1 MPTPPPSTEIR
12 PLKAIVLAAGRGE
25 RMRPLTDTTPK
36 PLLKV
41 HGKPLIEWHLEAL
54 ARDGVREVVVN
65 GAWLEQQ
72 LVDTLGDG
80 SRFGLSIAYSLE
92 GRDHGGALE
101 TAGGIAKALPL
112 LCNANDSTAPD
123 AFWVVSG
130 DIFVPGFRFDAQLAH
145 DFAAGDQLAHLWL
158 VDNPPYHPRGDFG
171 LDAQGLALSGE
182 AASQGKRWTY
192 ANIALC
198 RAGLLAPVMPGSRAA
213 LGPLLRAAMLDW
225 RISAEVWHGAWE
237 NLGTPAQ
244 LDALNAAA

>member
-1 MPTPPPSTEIR
+1 MSTPPASAEIR

-54 ARDGVREVVVN
+54 ARDGVRDVVVN

-112 LCNANDSTAPD
+112 LCGSASATADD

-130 DIFVPGFRFDAQLAH
+130 DIYVPGFRFDAALARR
-145 DFAAGDQLAHLWL
+145 FAAGDRLAHLWL
-158 VDNPPYHPRGDFG
+158 VDNPPYHPAGDFG
-171 LDAQGLALSGE
+171 LDGQGLALSGE
-182 AASQGKRWTY
+182 AAARGERWTY

-198 RAGLLAPVMPGSRAA
+198 RAGLLAPVASGSRAA
-213 LGPLLRAAMLDW
+213 LGPLLHAAMLDR
-225 RISAEVWHGAWE
+225 RISAEVWRGAWE
-237 NLGTPAQ
+237 NVGTPAQ
-244 LDALNAAA
+244 LDALNAGA

>member
-1 MPTPPPSTEIR
+1 MPRPTASAELR

-101 TAGGIAKALPL
+101 TAGGIAQALPL
-112 LCNANDSTAPD
+112 LCDATNATGDD

-130 DIFVPGFRFDAQLAH
+130 DIYMPGFRFDAAVARR
-145 DFAAGDQLAHLWL
+145 FAAGELLAHLWL
-158 VDNPPYHPRGDFG
+158 VDNPLYHPTGDFG

-182 AASQGKRWTY
+182 AAAGGERWTY

-198 RAGLLAPVMPGSRAA
+198 RAGLLAPVTRGSRAA
-213 LGPLLRAAMLDW
+213 LGPLLHAAMLDR
-225 RISAEVWHGAWE
+225 RISAEVWRGAWE
-237 NLGTPAQ
+237 NVGTPAQ
-244 LDALNAAA
+244 LDALNAVA